1 LKRRRAASGALRR
14 LQRTLERYYGLER
27 APDVVRFVAQG
38 DGETREHLLVR
49 ETDDALEIKLVLP
62 PIAPEFGLN
71 DGFLQLLEGVS
82 HFLYLVERVRTG
94 LPATQLEL
102 ELQAEVDKFV
112 LLALSPSSVSPALER
127 RALHEQLY
135 EHVTYLHDADTE
147 LGERYRL
154 ANDLAARFTSRLLD
168 AESGEARGLLR
179 RFYRA
184 GQGDKIRLARAA

>member
-1 LKRRRAASGALRR
+1 MKRRRVAAGSLRR
-14 LQRTLERYYGLER
+14 LQRALERYYGLER
-27 APDVVRFVAQG
+27 APDVVRFVATG
-38 DGETREHLLVR
+38 DAETREHLLVR
-49 ETDDALEIKLVLP
+49 ETEDALELKLVLAT
-62 PIAPEFGLN
+62 IAPEFGLN

-82 HFLYLVERVRTG
+82 HFIYLVERARTG

-112 LLALSPSSVSPALER
+112 LLAFENGASELSER
-127 RALHEQLY
+127 RALHANLY
-135 EHVTYLHDADTE
+135 ERVTYLHSPDTE

-154 ANDLAARFTSRLLD
+154 ANDLAARFTLRLLD
-168 AESGEARGLLR
+168 AESSQARGLLQ

>member
-1 LKRRRAASGALRR
+1 MKRRRVSASALRR
-14 LQRTLERYYGLER
+14 LQRTLERYYGLES
-27 APDVVRFVAQG
+27 APDVVRFVAPG

-82 HFLYLVERVRTG
+82 HFLYLVERARTG

-112 LLALSPSSVSPALER
+112 LLAFSPSPLSLER

-135 EHVTYLHDADTE
+135 EHVTYLHDANTE

-168 AESGEARGLLR
+168 AESARARGLLQ

>member
-1 LKRRRAASGALRR
+1 LRRRRVGARSLRR
-14 LQRTLERYYGLER
+14 LQRALERYYGLER
-27 APDVVRFVAQG
+27 APDVVRFVAPG

-82 HFLYLVERVRTG
+82 HFLYLVERARTG

-112 LLALSPSSVSPALER
+112 LLAFSPSPLSLER
-127 RALHEQLY
+127 RALHEHLY
-135 EHVTYLHDADTE
+135 EHVTFLHSPDTE

-168 AESGEARGLLR
+168 AESGRARGLLQ

>member
-1 LKRRRAASGALRR
+1 VAASALRR

-27 APDVVRFVAQG
+27 GPDVVRFVAQG
-38 DGETREHLLVR
+38 DDETREHLLVR
-49 ETDDALEIKLVLP
+49 ETDDALELKLVLP

-82 HFLYLVERVRTG
+82 HFLYLVERARTG

-112 LLALSPSSVSPALER
+112 LLAFENGASERDER
-127 RALHEQLY
+127 RALHERLY
-135 EHVTYLHDADTE
+135 EKVTYLHDPNTE

-154 ANDLAARFTSRLLD
+154 ANDLAARFTRRLLD
-168 AESGEARGLLR
+168 AESGRARGLLQ

>member
-1 LKRRRAASGALRR
+1 MKRRRVSASALRR

-27 APDVVRFVAQG
+27 APDVVRFVAPG

-82 HFLYLVERVRTG
+82 HFLYLVERARTG

-112 LLALSPSSVSPALER
+112 LLAFSPSPLSLER

-135 EHVTYLHDADTE
+135 EHVTYLHDANTE

-168 AESGEARGLLR
+168 AESARARGLLQ

>member
-1 LKRRRAASGALRR
+1 M
-14 LQRTLERYYGLER
+14 
-27 APDVVRFVAQG
+27 
-38 DGETREHLLVR
+38 R

-82 HFLYLVERVRTG
+82 HFLYLVERARTG

-112 LLALSPSSVSPALER
+112 LLALSPSPLSLER

-135 EHVTYLHDADTE
+135 EHVTYLHSPDSE

-154 ANDLAARFTSRLLD
+154 ANDLAARFTARLLD
-168 AESGEARGLLR
+168 TESGRARGLLQ